1 VEAHVPLLET
11 LPQDELERVL
21 AFSRRRKF
29 ERGEVVY
36 HEGDP
41 ADTIHLVSK
50 GHFAARVT
58 TPLGDTAIFSVLGP
72 GDTFGEIALLDDRP
86 RSATVAALEGAET
99 RSIHK
104 LDFDRMR
111 REHPEAW
118 EALNIVIAAHVRR
131 LSNRLVEALYVPAD
145 LRIRRRLCEMA
156 ALYGAVSEDDGG
168 DVTIPLSQD
177 DVAGL
182 AGTSRATVNRVVR
195 EEEEKGTL
203 ELGRRRIRVLD
214 LDSLRAR
221 AARSA

>member
-11 LPQDELERVL
+11 LPKDELERVL
-21 AFSRRRKF
+21 EFSRRRKF

-36 HEGDP
+36 HDGDP

-72 GDTFGEIALLDDRP
+72 GDTFGEIALLDARP
-86 RSATVAALEGAET
+86 RSATVAALESAET

-111 REHPEAW
+111 REHPQAW
-118 EALNIVIAAHVRR
+118 EALNVVVAAHVRR
-131 LSNRLVEALYVPAD
+131 LSHRLVEALYVPAD

-156 ALYGAVSEDDGG
+156 ALYGTGQDPGE
-168 DVTIPLSQD
+168 VTIPLSQD
-177 DVAGL
+177 DIAGL

-214 LDSLRAR
+214 IESLRAR
-221 AARSA
+221 AARST